1 MAQLSGFWTT
11 SSGARAGDQ
20 QVSYTQSQLAQA
32 YKVIAACSG
41 FEGVAPGYMNE
52 LLATVPSNNTVTI
65 NTGGA
70 MVDGHWFYLDA
81 PINKTIASA
90 TGAGNTRIDRIV
102 LRCIWGTT
110 FKADIVVLPGVNA
123 ATPSPPAITKT
134 SGTTYDITLWQA
146 KVTTGGV
153 VTLTDERVWAK
164 NKDVTVF
171 QLKVVPDGT
180 LLMTG
185 TGKLFWTIPEP
196 FDGYQIKRVDCA
208 IKDTS
213 SSGAV
218 TLDVLYDG
226 VSVLPTKPSIPAG
239 QTTSY
244 VGTRGVTNSKV
255 VSTGGKLRFDI
266 TAAGTNARGLE
277 AILVLEQ

>member
-11 SSGARAGDQ
+11 TGDSPAGDQ
-20 QVSYTQSQLAQA
+20 QLSYTQSQLAQA

-52 LLATVPSNNTVTI
+52 LLATVAGANTVTI

-81 PINKTIASA
+81 ALNKTIPSA
-90 TGAGNTRIDRIV
+90 VGAGNTRIDRIV
-102 LRCIWGTT
+102 LRCSWGAT
-110 FKADIVVLPGVNA
+110 FKADIVILSGTNA
-123 ATPSPPAITKT
+123 ATPSPPAITQT

-171 QLKVVPDGT
+171 QLKVVTNDS
-180 LLMTG
+180 LLTTG

-208 IKDTS
+208 IKDPS

-266 TAAGTNARGLE
+266 TAAGTNARELE
-277 AILVLEQ
+277 AILVLEK